1 MTWKGRRGHRN
12 ATDAHAP
19 TDAECCEF
27 LQYGH
32 PGPVAPCPRG
42 RGPCLYWAT
51 ATGPG
56 FRRSRTRA
64 RLPTTACR
72 VSRARRRGTR
82 VLRVPSCVL
91 ATSSPSPRILWVP
104 SWVLATPPPSPPP
117 LAPLVMM
124 GRTAAH
130 DASVA

>member
-1 MTWKGRRGHRN
+1 MQRMRMLLRTLSVVSFFSM
-12 ATDAHAP
+12 ATLALSLPAHAGGVHASIGLP
-19 TDAECCEF
+19 LPVPVF
-27 LQYGH
+27 
-32 PGPVAPCPRG
+32 VAP
-42 RGPCLYWAT
+42 
-51 ATGPG
+51 
-56 FRRSRTRA
+56 RA

-91 ATSSPSPRILWVP
+91 ATSLPSPRILWVP